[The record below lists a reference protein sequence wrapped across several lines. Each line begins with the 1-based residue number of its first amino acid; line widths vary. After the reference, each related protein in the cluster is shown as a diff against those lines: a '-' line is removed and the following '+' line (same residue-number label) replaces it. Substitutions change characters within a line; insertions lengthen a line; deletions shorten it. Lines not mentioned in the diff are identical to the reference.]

1 METLKVVARADPAD
15 KALICNGLRA
25 NNKKVAFLGKSPLD
39 LAAVESA
46 HVSYSIESSA
56 QIVKQNS
63 DMGLMDDSL
72 NAFIKSIV
80 WGRNLYSNIQRF
92 LQFQITCNFSLLV
105 TILVGYVYLTESPLN
120 AVQLL
125 WINIIMEVL
134 ATLALATVPPKYQ
147 TLNSR
152 PIQATDKL
160 LS

>member
-1 METLKVVARADPAD
+1 
-15 KALICNGLRA
+15 
-25 NNKKVAFLGKSPLD
+25 
-39 LAAVESA
+39 
-46 HVSYSIESSA
+46 
-56 QIVKQNS
+56 
-63 DMGLMDDSL
+63 MDDSL

-105 TILVGYVYLTESPLN
+105 TILIGYVYLTESPLN

-134 ATLALATVPPKYQ
+134 ATLALATVPPKQ
-147 TLNSR
+147 KTLNAQ